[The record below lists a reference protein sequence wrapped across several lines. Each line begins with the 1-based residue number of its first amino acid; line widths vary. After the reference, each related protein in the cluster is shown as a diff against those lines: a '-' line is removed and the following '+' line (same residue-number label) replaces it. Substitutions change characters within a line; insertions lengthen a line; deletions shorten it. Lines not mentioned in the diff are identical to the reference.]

1 MNATPVIAVFDVGK
15 TNKKLFLFD
24 EQYRLVFEKT
34 ARLTETVDEDGFPC
48 ENLESLRLSTF
59 DSLHHIFRQKEFRI
73 RAINFATYGASL
85 VHIDRDG
92 QPLTPLYNY
101 LKDYPADLL
110 DCFYE
115 AHGGRQK
122 LAMETASPVLGNLN
136 SGLQL
141 YRLKH
146 QQPAVYRKIR
156 YSLHLPQ
163 YMSYLLTGNP
173 CTDMTSIGCHTQLW
187 NFRRKSYHEWVR
199 TEGLNRK
206 FAPIVECGTVV
217 DTIFP
222 GSSFKV
228 GIGLHDSSSALIPYL
243 VSFREPF
250 VLLST
255 GTWCISLNPFN
266 TYPLTAAELEADCLS
281 YLSFRGQPVKAS
293 RFFGGHEH
301 ELQVRRI
308 AEHFHQS
315 PQRYRQMAFK
325 PEIVRK
331 LSKSPALQTGDP
343 EGGLETGIFRYR
355 GLESFANDTEAYHQ
369 LIMDLVDAQYAS
381 TNLILQG
388 TEVRRIFVDGGFS
401 GNAIFMNLLAEKF
414 PEQEVFA
421 ASMAQA
427 TAIGAALAIHG
438 SWNTQ
443 NIPSD
448 IIGLKFY
455 AAKTSSKV

>member
-1 MNATPVIAVFDVGK
+1 MSATPVIAVFDVGK

-34 ARLTETVDEDGFPC
+34 ARLTETVDEDGFAC

-59 DSLHHIFRQKEFRI
+59 DSLHHIFRQKEFQI
-73 RAINFATYGASL
+73 RAINFATYGASF
-85 VHIDRDG
+85 VHIDKEG

-101 LKDYPADLL
+101 LKDYPHDLL

-122 LAMETASPVLGNLN
+122 VAMETASPVLGNLN

-146 QQPAVYRKIR
+146 QQPKIYRKIR

-173 CTDMTSIGCHTQLW
+173 CTDMTSLGCHTQLW
-187 NFRRKSYHEWVR
+187 NYSKKAYHEWVK

-206 FAPIVECGTVV
+206 FAPIVNGETVV

-222 GSSFKV
+222 GASFKV
-228 GIGLHDSSSALIPYL
+228 GVGLHDSSSALIPYL

-250 VLLST
+250 ALLST
-255 GTWCISLNPFN
+255 GTWCITLNPFN
-266 TYPLTAAELEADCLS
+266 AQPLTAAELEADCLS
-281 YLSFRGQPVKAS
+281 YLSYQGQPVKAS

-301 ELQVRRI
+301 EQQVRRI
-308 AEHFHQS
+308 AEHFNQS
-315 PQRYRQMAFK
+315 PVRYRQMGYK
-325 PEIVRK
+325 PDVVRK
-331 LSKSPALQTGDP
+331 LRKLPAFNVADPAAGLKTSVFGYRDLQ
-343 EGGLETGIFRYR
+343 
-355 GLESFANDTEAYHQ
+355 SFASDTEAYHQ
-369 LIMDLVDAQYAS
+369 LIVDLVEAQYVA
-381 TNLILQG
+381 TNMVLQG
-388 TEVRRIFVDGGFS
+388 TTVRRIFVDGGFS

-414 PEQEVFA
+414 PDQEVYA

-427 TAIGAALAIHG
+427 TAIGAALAIHD

-443 NIPSD
+443 GIPSD
-448 IIGLKFY
+448 IIGLKYY
-455 AAKTSSKV
+455 AAKTIATA